1 MLFSA
6 FFAWAWPLHAATVVI
21 VRPPSPSF
29 DVTETL
35 SRIHGELLSVGL
47 EVTLTDRPPSRERGD
62 SRAWVAQMADAAG
75 ARAIVDIIGSD
86 AWLAVDVWIVKTPP
100 GRFEV
105 TRIAGEPNTPN
116 PSERLALRTIE
127 ALRASLLEM
136 DLAARQARGELIAKP
151 SPPTVVASEVDT
163 AANQRARFAFEIGA
177 AGLMS
182 LDGVGPAILPTVRAG
197 WEARSWLFLQAALA
211 GAGSR
216 PTVTTTAGNA
226 RVAQQYGLLG
236 TCFRLGSQRRLWPFF
251 GLAAGVLHTSVAGQ
265 AELGVEGHD
274 EDRWS
279 LLLDASVGTGLRLY
293 PRYYMTLAAHVQVAD
308 PYVAI
313 HLADSVGATT
323 GRPNLLLTLTV
334 GAWL

>member
-1 MLFSA
+1 MCSEWKSGMA
-6 FFAWAWPLHAATVVI
+6 KGG
-21 VRPPSPSF
+21 RPCGMPPN
-29 DVTETL
+29 
-35 SRIHGELLSVGL
+35 LLPMVSTGRWKK
-47 EVTLTDRPPSRERGD
+47 TLTAVQTRTATMEAGTRRVIFSSTGGAIYGEQDVIPAPESHATRPCSPYGVSKA
-62 SRAWVAQMADAAG
+62 S
-75 ARAIVDIIGSD
+75 
-86 AWLAVDVWIVKTPP
+86 
-100 GRFEV
+100 
-105 TRIAGEPNTPN
+105 
-116 PSERLALRTIE
+116 SELYLNYY
-127 ALRASLLEM
+127 
-136 DLAARQARGELIAKP
+136 RQ
-151 SPPTVVASEVDT
+151 
-163 AANQRARFAFEIGA
+163 QF
-177 AGLMS
+177 
-182 LDGVGPAILPTVRAG
+182 
-197 WEARSWLFLQAALA
+197 
-211 GAGSR
+211 
-216 PTVTTTAGNA
+216 
-226 RVAQQYGLLG
+226 GLLG